1 MILTAI
7 TPSMIDE
14 EIPALMRDGYR
25 SCKVFMT
32 YPGFMLSDDKIMDV
46 MSLAER
52 QGGTVMVHAE
62 NGHCIHWL
70 TARLERAGRTDLL
83 AFGESAPAAVE
94 REATHRAITL
104 AELTGARAMI
114 VHVSSADALEQIE
127 WARDRGLPIMAETC
141 PQYLVDLEKHLHT
154 PGWEAAKHMCS
165 PPPRGEE
172 NAKRLWSRLTLGA
185 FKVLSSDHCPWRF
198 EGSEGKRAH
207 GDTPHFRYVPP
218 GVPGL
223 ETRLP
228 LLYEEGVLR
237 GRMTAQQFVALTA
250 TSPAR
255 TYGLYP
261 RKGTL
266 APGSDADIALWDSRS
281 PVRIRHAALHDA
293 CDYSPFEGRSVGA
306 WPIMTI
312 SRGERV
318 WDRGW
323 VSDRFGRGDTCG
335 KARTGEPR
343 PVARRHRL
351 TWTVFRLGLCAGAA
365 KSAGVRMV
373 MTCDGETRPRV
384 SPIIDPSEQAR
395 LVSLCPGVNLARPEP
410 AAHSDRIWG
419 AYEAIYKSHAYNEE
433 MRFRASSGGV
443 ISAICEFLLR
453 TRRVE
458 FILQITTDRAAP
470 MRSRVQ
476 LSYTREQVLAAAG
489 ARYGPAAPLET
500 IGEALALEV
509 PFAVIGKP
517 CDLAGLKNLARQ
529 DPRVDRWVA
538 LTVAF
543 FCGGVSSLRISESIV
558 GKYGLRPEEVK
569 TLRYRGHGCPGPTFI
584 EARDGR
590 AFSQTYDETWSE
602 ELNEEI
608 QFRCKICPDSI
619 GEHADVVCGD
629 AWATMDGYAHV
640 EHDGWDSVI
649 ARTTRGSELLAAMST
664 ARAITLEPLSARDL
678 DRIQPHQVAR
688 KAEVLARLAGLVLQ
702 GQPRP
707 RSQGM
712 RLARNA
718 WADRARFVRTA
729 LGTMRRV
736 RGGANREDTRP
747 EEPRDSGAPAGVGRD
762 PAAHAPAAREAPSR
776 SGYALLGPALV
787 VMTIGVGIPLV
798 MLLVYSLWTQTYV
811 TFDHTPTLGNYAR
824 FFERPLYATLLLRS
838 LGVSLAT
845 TLATVALAYPM
856 AYLVA
861 FHGGRHRTMWLSLV
875 VVPFWTSYL
884 LRIFAW
890 KVILGYTGVI
900 NSALLVSSES
910 STSLSPRS
918 STTRSQPSS
927 R

>member
-1 MILTAI
+1 MALDLVIRNGNIITAADTFRADIGISGGKIVALATSLERGESEIDASDLLVMPGGVDAHCHIDEPEYQGARMADDFATATRSAACGGTTTLVPFANQLPGMSLHAAVDDYHRRARDKALIDYAFHMILTAI

-323 VSDRFGRGDTCG
+323 VSDRFGRGQFLRQG
-335 KARTGEPR
+335 
-343 PVARRHRL
+343 
-351 TWTVFRLGLCAGAA
+351 
-365 KSAGVRMV
+365 
-373 MTCDGETRPRV
+373 
-384 SPIIDPSEQAR
+384 
-395 LVSLCPGVNLARPEP
+395 
-410 AAHSDRIWG
+410 
-419 AYEAIYKSHAYNEE
+419 SH
-433 MRFRASSGGV
+433 G
-443 ISAICEFLLR
+443 
-453 TRRVE
+453 
-458 FILQITTDRAAP
+458 
-470 MRSRVQ
+470 
-476 LSYTREQVLAAAG
+476 
-489 ARYGPAAPLET
+489 
-500 IGEALALEV
+500 
-509 PFAVIGKP
+509 
-517 CDLAGLKNLARQ
+517 
-529 DPRVDRWVA
+529 
-538 LTVAF
+538 
-543 FCGGVSSLRISESIV
+543 
-558 GKYGLRPEEVK
+558 
-569 TLRYRGHGCPGPTFI
+569 
-584 EARDGR
+584 
-590 AFSQTYDETWSE
+590 
-602 ELNEEI
+602 
-608 QFRCKICPDSI
+608 
-619 GEHADVVCGD
+619 
-629 AWATMDGYAHV
+629 
-640 EHDGWDSVI
+640 
-649 ARTTRGSELLAAMST
+649 
-664 ARAITLEPLSARDL
+664 
-678 DRIQPHQVAR
+678 
-688 KAEVLARLAGLVLQ
+688 
-702 GQPRP
+702 
-707 RSQGM
+707 
-712 RLARNA
+712 
-718 WADRARFVRTA
+718 
-729 LGTMRRV
+729 
-736 RGGANREDTRP
+736 
-747 EEPRDSGAPAGVGRD
+747 
-762 PAAHAPAAREAPSR
+762 
-776 SGYALLGPALV
+776 
-787 VMTIGVGIPLV
+787 
-798 MLLVYSLWTQTYV
+798 
-811 TFDHTPTLGNYAR
+811 
-824 FFERPLYATLLLRS
+824 
-838 LGVSLAT
+838 
-845 TLATVALAYPM
+845 
-856 AYLVA
+856 
-861 FHGGRHRTMWLSLV
+861 
-875 VVPFWTSYL
+875 
-884 LRIFAW
+884 
-890 KVILGYTGVI
+890 
-900 NSALLVSSES
+900 
-910 STSLSPRS
+910 
-918 STTRSQPSS
+918 
-927 R
+927 